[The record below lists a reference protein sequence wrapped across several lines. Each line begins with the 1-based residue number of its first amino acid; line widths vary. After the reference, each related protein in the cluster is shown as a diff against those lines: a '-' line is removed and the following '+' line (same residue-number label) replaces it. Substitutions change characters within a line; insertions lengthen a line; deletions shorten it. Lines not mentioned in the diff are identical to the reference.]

1 MYVTKCP
8 EASHLE
14 ATQLGSSV
22 IQITFSRASLR
33 LVFRL
38 TSGKA
43 PMKRFCFLAVL
54 IALSSSA
61 HAGRSISFSVG
72 SHRVHIESS
81 RHCRSVSCAS
91 MSISRRLDWRRK
103 RDRYDDARDAAAPA
117 KPVPSAPQTVSPPA
131 PPVPQ
136 TVTPPAPPATKAP
149 AQTIVAAPPPA
160 VYTTAASRSQ
170 PVAAPPPAP
179 PPAPSQ
185 VQRVSIP
192 VPPPPPAAKPVET
205 AQPAPEVERVTH
217 QAEEEPS
224 DSPTGDWQTEGKGTV
239 LIAKC
244 GNALCGYV
252 LSSSN
257 EKGEAILINMK
268 PKTERQ
274 WTGGVYS
281 QESGETYYGTMSMK
295 GINTLRVEACALG
308 RFYCSGNN
316 WNRITRRADGLV
328 TSWQVSAGS
337 RS

>member
-1 MYVTKCP
+1 
-8 EASHLE
+8 
-14 ATQLGSSV
+14 
-22 IQITFSRASLR
+22 
-33 LVFRL
+33 
-38 TSGKA
+38 
-43 PMKRFCFLAVL
+43 MKRFCFLAVL

-103 RDRYDDARDAAAPA
+103 RDRYNDDRDAAVPA
-117 KPVPSAPQTVSPPA
+117 KPVPSAPQTIS
-131 PPVPQ
+131 
-136 TVTPPAPPATKAP
+136 PPAPPATTAP
-149 AQTIVAAPPPA
+149 AKTIVTAPPPA
-160 VYTTAASRSQ
+160 VYTTAASRSHI
-170 PVAAPPPAP
+170 VAAPPPP
-179 PPAPSQ
+179 PPP
-185 VQRVSIP
+185 VQQVSIP
-192 VPPPPPAAKPVET
+192 APPPPPVEKPVET
-205 AQPAPEVERVTH
+205 AQPAPQVERVSH

-224 DSPTGDWQTEGKGTV
+224 DSPIGDWQTEGKGTV
-239 LIAKC
+239 RIAKC

-252 LSSSN
+252 LGSSSN

-281 QESGETYYGTMSMK
+281 QDSGETYYGTMSMK

-316 WNRITRRADGLV
+316 WSRITRRADGLV
-328 TSWQVSAGS
+328 TSRQVSAEQ